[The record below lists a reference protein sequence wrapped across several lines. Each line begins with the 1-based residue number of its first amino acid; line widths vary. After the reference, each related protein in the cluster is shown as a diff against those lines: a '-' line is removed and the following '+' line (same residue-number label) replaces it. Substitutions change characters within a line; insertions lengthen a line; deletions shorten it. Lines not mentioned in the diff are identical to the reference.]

1 MNVEPWVTAT
11 DVAQQ
16 LEFVK
21 DTVFCWRERKGLPA
35 HKIGRLWEF
44 QLSEVDDW
52 VRAGGADE
60 SRNRQVE
67 ALV

>member
-1 MNVEPWVTAT
+1 MNAEPWVTAT
-11 DVAQQ
+11 DFAQH
-16 LEFVK
+16 LGGVK
-21 DTVFCWRERKGLPA
+21 DTYFRWLERKGLPTNE
-35 HKIGRLWEF
+35 IGRLWEF

-52 VRAGGADE
+52 VRADE